1 MGIGSMLTW
10 TAAVQIWQIC
20 PVDSAGASSPRLA
33 QELVACL
40 ISEMIRG
47 VLWPPRAGG
56 ASADA
61 STLAQMG
68 LIQAL
73 GYEVPEPNA
82 AQRAM
87 WHVSSSRPGAWLFAK
102 SGPHLDRLLLRLSN
116 GQVTLATL
124 VAGIPV
130 ITLVTTGARTGRT
143 RTTPLLGV
151 PFAGDLAV
159 IGTRF
164 GQKGTPGWYYNL
176 RADPAI
182 QVIYQD
188 KSTAAVAREV
198 QGEERQAIWERACQI
213 YGGYDAYARRIKDR
227 QIHIMLLSTQAP
239 SASYTG

>member
-1 MGIGSMLTW
+1 
-10 TAAVQIWQIC
+10 
-20 PVDSAGASSPRLA
+20 
-33 QELVACL
+33 
-40 ISEMIRG
+40 
-47 VLWPPRAGG
+47 
-56 ASADA
+56 
-61 STLAQMG
+61 MG

-73 GYEVPEPNA
+73 AYGVPEPNA

-102 SGPHLDRLLLRLSN
+102 SGPHLDRFVLRLSN
-116 GQVTLATL
+116 GQVTLAKL

-130 ITLVTTGARTGRT
+130 ITIVTTGARTGRT
-143 RTTPLLGV
+143 RTTQLLGV

-198 QGEERQAIWERACQI
+198 QGEERQAIWERARQI
-213 YGGYDAYARRIKDR
+213 YGGYEAYARRIKDR
-227 QIHIMLLSTQAP
+227 PIHIMLLSTQATSSSDP
-239 SASYTG
+239 G

>member
-1 MGIGSMLTW
+1 MLTG
-10 TAAVQIWQIC
+10 TVTVQIWQIR

-33 QELVACL
+33 QELDACL
-40 ISEMIRG
+40 VSGMISG
-47 VLWPPRAGG
+47 VLWPPRAGR

-73 GYEVPEPNA
+73 AYEVPEPNT

-102 SGPHLDRLLLRLSN
+102 SGLHLDRFLLRLSN

-130 ITLVTTGARTGRT
+130 ITIVTTGARTGRT
-143 RTTPLLGV
+143 RATPLLGV
-151 PFAGDLAV
+151 PFAGDVAV

-182 QVIYQD
+182 QVIYRD
-188 KSTAAVAREV
+188 KSTAAVAREAR
-198 QGEERQAIWERACQI
+198 GEERQAIWGRARQI

-227 QIHIMLLSTQAP
+227 QIHIMLLSMPVT
-239 SASYTG
+239 SASDTG